1 MIAGEEVLEYQHPDD
16 ECVDKNRRVGGVG
29 EMDSNGE
36 GGNLSKEQ
44 GASKEAC
51 LLYTS
56 PSPRDRTR
64 SRMPSS
70 A

>member
-16 ECVDKNRRVGGVG
+16 ECVDKNRRVGGIG

-44 GASKEAC
+44 GASKE
-51 LLYTS
+51 
-56 PSPRDRTR
+56 TR
-64 SRMPSS
+64 
-70 A
+70 